1 MKKTIAFIIL
11 LTMVISSFA
20 AVAALAANDDRDGT
34 YVVFG
39 DSIAA
44 GYGLYDTDMNYVAD
58 RDSIAYAGI
67 VSRALNFDLD
77 NFAKSGAT
85 TSDLLDVLDR
95 SDVLEA
101 VANADLITVSIGGN
115 DMLALYTDILAL
127 ALQYSL
133 FPAYS
138 QRTDSEV
145 EAMYT
150 TLEDNLTEIMQTLV
164 DTNDGKG
171 TIMLQLLY
179 NPFYSYELPSS
190 YNVGQ
195 LIEYYI
201 DRINEIYQ
209 NVYEKVDGFVLVDT
223 KTPLNADADSFY
235 DVTTPD
241 IHPTAH
247 GHELIANEILSLY
260 DKIISG
266 THENEETS
274 KTEETTALTEPT
286 RIDQTTDENYTT
298 DQATTAST
306 EATTASAESTTASE
320 TATTAETETTA
331 AEITETA
338 QTSEATTA
346 PTTATTSTKST
357 TATTATKVTIFD
369 SLGCSS
375 TMGGGIAVTLIVS
388 ALACAVISKK
398 GKK

>member
-11 LTMVISSFA
+11 LTMAISSFA

-115 DMLALYTDILAL
+115 DMIHMYDEIIPIAIMYAFTQTGSRTNADIE
-127 ALQYSL
+127 Q
-133 FPAYS
+133 
-138 QRTDSEV
+138 
-145 EAMYT
+145 MYKD
-150 TLEDNLTEIMQTLV
+150 LDDNLTVIMQTLV
-164 DTNDGKG
+164 ETNDGKG

-306 EATTASAESTTASE
+306 EATTASAEATTASE

-338 QTSEATTA
+338 QTSEATTVL
-346 PTTATTSTKST
+346 TTATTSTKST